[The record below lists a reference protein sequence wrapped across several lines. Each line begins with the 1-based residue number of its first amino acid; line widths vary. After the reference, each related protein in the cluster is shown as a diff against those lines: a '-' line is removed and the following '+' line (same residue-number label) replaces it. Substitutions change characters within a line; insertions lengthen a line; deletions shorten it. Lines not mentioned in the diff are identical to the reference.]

1 MLLIFDFDGTIV
13 HSKKMCLFVFRKAFK
28 KYGLSFTY
36 PQIAPHFGPP
46 AKAVIEGLIGRQDQ
60 RLVRKIEKEVGL
72 LKRTIGLKMM
82 KLRCHPNFL
91 KKLAKKHFL
100 ILRTNADRSSTFKFL
115 KKHKIFNLWQEIITP
130 ENRISK
136 SKIKTLR
143 YFKNKFK
150 NRKLPP
156 VVKQGL
162 LRGSARHCIVS
173 DSAIVY
179 IGDLVDDIKA
189 ARSVGIYS
197 IAILG
202 WDKTENLRKAN
213 PNFLIRQL
221 NSLPK
226 ILKIIEKYDK

>member
-1 MLLIFDFDGTIV
+1 MLLVFDFDGTIV
-13 HSKKMCLFVFRKAFK
+13 HSKKMCLFVFKKAFK

-36 PQIAPHFGPP
+36 SQIAPHFGPP
-46 AKAVIEGLIGRQDQ
+46 AKIVIESLIGRQK
-60 RLVRKIEKEVGL
+60 LNKKIEKEVDF

-82 KLRCHPNFL
+82 KLRCRSSFL

-202 WDKTENLRKAN
+202 WDKTENLRKAK